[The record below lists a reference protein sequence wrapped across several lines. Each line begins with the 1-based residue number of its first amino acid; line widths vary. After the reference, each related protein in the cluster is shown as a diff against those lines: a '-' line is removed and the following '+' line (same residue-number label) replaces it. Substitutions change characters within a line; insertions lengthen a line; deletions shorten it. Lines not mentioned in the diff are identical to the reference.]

1 MDLLRNSRQDE
12 YTRFREAIEIF
23 RREGVTDVLEEHDVI
38 CEVFL
43 IHKFLT
49 TNLFFINT
57 SHSNDNFNIFLI
69 FFCKYRKPYDESY
82 RFEIVLNTIC
92 ISYFTNIYHLS
103 SIR

>member
-43 IHKFLT
+43 IHKF
-49 TNLFFINT
+49 
-57 SHSNDNFNIFLI
+57 
-69 FFCKYRKPYDESY
+69 
-82 RFEIVLNTIC
+82 VLNQDNW
-92 ISYFTNIYHLS
+92 YLS
-103 SIR
+103 FKLN